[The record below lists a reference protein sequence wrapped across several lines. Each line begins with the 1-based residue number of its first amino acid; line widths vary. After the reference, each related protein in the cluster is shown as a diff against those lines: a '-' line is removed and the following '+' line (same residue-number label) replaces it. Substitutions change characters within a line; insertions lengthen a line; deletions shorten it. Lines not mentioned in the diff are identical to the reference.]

1 MENDIYF
8 KDRNNNE
15 YTKYTK
21 EEIRDKVDPFRPE
34 TFIPFLKDM
43 NYPYFENEWGNI
55 LSKSYK
61 SIGGTKTVIGKYISK
76 MRLCSYK
83 NFTFKDSQYHKEL
96 QEFSLKA
103 YGLYFDE
110 ERRLVT
116 VIDNEDLLPIWN
128 YKENKLE
135 YKELRDEIHKILFDF
150 FLREMRYNK
159 DKKFDFEFM
168 EFRIDEI
175 LRLIRRQ
182 GGTV

>member
-61 SIGGTKTVIGKYISK
+61 SIGGTKTVIGRYISK

-96 QEFSLKA
+96 QEFSLEA

-116 VIDNEDLLPIWN
+116 IIDNEDLLPIWN
-128 YKENKLE
+128 YKKLT
-135 YKELRDEIHKILFDF
+135 
-150 FLREMRYNK
+150 NK
-159 DKKFDFEFM
+159 DYKKIILLLLDELEWHHSGIKDFYL
-168 EFRIDEI
+168 RGIKSKYNIDF
-175 LRLIRRQ
+175 
-182 GGTV
+182 